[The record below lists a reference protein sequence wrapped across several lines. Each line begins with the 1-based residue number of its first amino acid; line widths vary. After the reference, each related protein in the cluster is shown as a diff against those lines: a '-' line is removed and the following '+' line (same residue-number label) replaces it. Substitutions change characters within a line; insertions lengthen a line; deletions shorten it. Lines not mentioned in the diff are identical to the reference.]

1 MLKREME
8 DALNRQINEELYS
21 SYLYLSMSAYF
32 EQQGLSGFSKWMMIQ
47 AKEELKHAMKI
58 YNYIISQ
65 NGVVKLFGL
74 KEPPHTWDS
83 ILHAAESAYE
93 HEKYITN
100 KIHELVNLA
109 QKIDDKAT
117 ENFLQWFVEEQV
129 EEEKNS
135 YDLLRKVRMVEKH
148 VGALLQLDRILS
160 EREDEED

>member
-58 YNYIISQ
+58 YNYIISR

-93 HEKYITN
+93 HEKYITT

-160 EREDEED
+160 EREDEDD

>member
-8 DALNRQINEELYS
+8 DALNKQINEELYS

-32 EQQGLSGFSKWMMIQ
+32 EQQGLSGFAKWMMIQ
-47 AKEELKHAMKI
+47 AKEELRHAMKI

-65 NGVVKLFGL
+65 NSTVKLFAL

-83 ILHAAESAYE
+83 VLHVAESTYE
-93 HEKYITN
+93 HEKYITT
-100 KIHELVNLA
+100 KIYELVNLA
-109 QKIDDKAT
+109 QKLDDKAT

-160 EREDEED
+160 DRKEEDD